1 MTTAARKSRKSST
14 RKSRKSS
21 PAKRAAVGTEVRTP
35 SGRRYVIEDILVAK
49 ARTPRL
55 CVLRPLEAS
64 AAEGPRR
71 LLLPETLVKT
81 G

>member
-1 MTTAARKSRKSST
+1 LTVARKSRKS
-14 RKSRKSS
+14 KKIK
-21 PAKRAAVGTEVRTP
+21 PASVIVGTQVETP
-35 SGRRYVIEDILVAK
+35 SGRRYVVEEVLASR

-55 CVLRPLEAS
+55 CVLRPVKGS
-64 AAEGPRR
+64 SSEGPKR